1 MSPIEAL
8 RTARQHGVEVI
19 RAHGDLALHARM
31 EPPTWVWQALYGH
44 KAAIIELLRP
54 DASGWTGEDWHL
66 FFEERAAILQYEHGL
81 PRLEAERRA
90 ESECAAERERRNAAL
105 NPGRRTGSG

>member
-19 RAHGDLALHARM
+19 RAQDDLALHARM
-31 EPPTWVWQALYGH
+31 EPPTWVWRALYGH

-54 DASGWTGEDWHL
+54 DASGWTGEDYHL
-66 FFEERAAILQYEHGL
+66 YFEERAAILEYEHGL
-81 PRLEAERRA
+81 PRREAEIRAREQCEAERARRLGHALPRA
-90 ESECAAERERRNAAL
+90 
-105 NPGRRTGSG
+105 G